1 LSGTSMTELSHRFP
15 PPWDIDHNGAC
26 FIVRDANGQALKRSA
41 LLPSADQRWCLMN
54 KVCIVD
60 LFDKKVRHVGARDE
74 AGAPVARID

>member
-1 LSGTSMTELSHRFP
+1 MTELSHRFP

-60 LFDKKVRHVGARDE
+60 LFDKKSATSARE
-74 AGAPVARID
+74 MKPERQSRASTSTR